1 MKCKLWG
8 AALLLAL
15 AVGFNSSALAANNQV
30 LDIKSIKAPVGVTVH
45 EGAQA
50 SLLTN
55 KQDISAYLL
64 DLGVLST
71 DVYQLRYKDNN
82 EFRYAVVADIRL
94 GEAGLEKMGIDGT
107 MPMISLK
114 SKKAEMPTYAKEVA
128 GFINTNGFN
137 VDHPYVVVTPL
148 EKQKNG
154 TYEGVI
160 RMDTIEGTKIYSDTL
175 HIVVYENLYFGTC
188 IRVIGLGSADEA
200 VLWSKI
206 SEFAKVYK

>member
-15 AVGFNSSALAANNQV
+15 TVGLNSNAWAANKQV
-30 LDIKSIKAPVGVTVH
+30 VDIKSVKVPAGVTLYQGDQV
-45 EGAQA
+45 

-55 KQDISAYLL
+55 KQDINTFLM

-71 DVYQLRYKDNN
+71 DVYQLRYKENN

-94 GEAGLEKMGIDGT
+94 GEAGLEKMGIQAS
-107 MPMISLK
+107 MPIISLK
-114 SKKAEMPTYAKEVA
+114 KKKEELPTYTKEVA
-128 GFINTNGFN
+128 EFINANGAN
-137 VDHPYVVVTPL
+137 VEHPYVVVTPL
-148 EKQKNG
+148 TEQKNG

-175 HIVVYENLYFGTC
+175 HIVVYENLYFGTS
-188 IRVIGLGSADEA
+188 IRVIGLGSADDTA
-200 VLWSKI
+200 LWPKVS
-206 SEFAKVYK
+206 SFAKVYK